1 MNTGSDIS
9 TGAAGSNG
17 VGGGGGAFGTEE
29 WDGAGG
35 NADIDGD
42 TAGDLYGRGHSP
54 LRILRLYFM
63 FLGTH
68 FRGAME
74 YRADFW
80 IMMVAAV
87 LTQAVSV
94 VVLTA
99 IFRLIPELK
108 DWTFWPIVIMFGMV
122 TLGEGVGSLCFE
134 GMWRVAWLINQGEL
148 DYMLVRPYPVL
159 LQVTS
164 SEIGLNGLGNITTG
178 AAMLVLGVLH
188 SSIHWTVATAAVGVI
203 LLVSGVTVK
212 VAISLATNSASF
224 WVASPSPLFAMAV
237 HQAGELTRY
246 PLTLFPSPL
255 RVTLTVAVPFAF
267 IGFFP
272 TDFLTGSH
280 ALWIALVTPAVA
292 GYCLLMAVLI
302 FRRGMLRYESTGS

>member
-1 MNTGSDIS
+1 MDTHTDTNPGTDNR
-9 TGAAGSNG
+9 TGAR
-17 VGGGGGAFGTEE
+17 TERMPGPY
-29 WDGAGG
+29 DRG
-35 NADIDGD
+35 NP
-42 TAGDLYGRGHSP
+42 P
-54 LRILRLYFM
+54 LRIVRLYFR

-68 FRGAME
+68 LRGAME

-94 VVLTA
+94 IVLTA
-99 IFRLIPELK
+99 VFRLIPQLQG
-108 DWTFWPIVIMFGMV
+108 WTFWPIVIMFGMV
-122 TLGEGVGSLCFE
+122 TVGEGVGSLCFE

-164 SEIGLNGLGNITTG
+164 SEIGLNGFGNLTTG
-178 AAMLVLGVLH
+178 GAMLLLGLWH
-188 SSIHWTVATAAVGVI
+188 SHIHWSVPVVASALV
-203 LLVSGVTVK
+203 LLVSGITVK
-212 VAISLATNSASF
+212 VSISLATNAVSF

-246 PLTLFPSPL
+246 PLTLFPAAL
-255 RVTLTVAVPFAF
+255 RTTLTAVIPFAF

-272 TDFLTGSH
+272 ADFLTGSH
-280 ALWIALVTPAVA
+280 AWWIVLVTPAVA
-292 GYCLLMAVLI
+292 GYCLLLAVVV